1 MRSDMSREKIAPAGW
16 AGPFGGRTQND
27 QIKRL
32 PLENPMTTRARLP
45 LIAVLAVVPSARADD
60 LADLLNRVPADMNT
74 VAVINVREI
83 NKTPRA
89 VKENWK
95 ENHETEYLAGAMAVP
110 AWVSVVVI
118 AADLHP
124 GAVANAASLAL
135 FPVDGSVSSESIA
148 RRENGVVQPAGDT
161 NIVLS
166 PRRGYLAVPAR
177 GIVGVSSTMPRQ
189 DFVRWVRA
197 ARQADRPA
205 VSAYLR
211 DAVAAHTEAH
221 VLVATDLD
229 NLFDPTAVRQ
239 ALQRSGAVPNE
250 ADLTSLVNVLAG
262 ARGLTFTARIGGT
275 TKAELRI
282 DFSIPTA
289 DFVGPLKRVWPKALE
304 AADFEIEEFKAA
316 EPRADGKA
324 VVLTAD
330 LSDTSLR
337 RILSLV
343 AAPGDAVGSKDA
355 ATGPVKTPKE
365 AAGLA
370 ASLRYYKAVNS
381 ALDDLRAQGGAKGK
395 DYVRSASFF
404 DTYAAKIEKLPL
416 ADVDPVLVQYG
427 TSAAAKLRAM
437 AGSLRGVKVQLEAY
451 DSYKSTTWAGTRGV
465 WWGSGS
471 VALSTNVQELNTK
484 QAELV
489 AALEPERAKIWGVLA
504 SDRSAVRREMLE
516 KYKIDF
522 DQYKR

>member
-1 MRSDMSREKIAPAGW
+1 MTAHRLLSAATILAALPA
-16 AGPFGGRTQND
+16 AQ
-27 QIKRL
+27 
-32 PLENPMTTRARLP
+32 
-45 LIAVLAVVPSARADD
+45 ADD

-95 ENHETEYLAGAMAVP
+95 ANHETEYLAGAIAVP
-110 AWVSVVVI
+110 AWVPVVVI

-124 GAVANAASLAL
+124 RAVANARSLAL
-135 FPVDGSVSSESIA
+135 FPADGSVSAESMA
-148 RRENGVVQPAGDT
+148 RRENGVVQSAGDT

-189 DFVRWVRA
+189 DFVHWVRA
-197 ARQADRPA
+197 ARRADQPA

-211 DAVAAHTEAH
+211 DAVAAHKDAH
-221 VLVATDLD
+221 VLIATDLD
-229 NLFDPTAVRQ
+229 SLFDPTGVRQ
-239 ALQRSGAVPNE
+239 AIQQSGAVPDE
-250 ADLTSLVNVLAG
+250 AALTSLVNVLGG
-262 ARGLTFTARIGGT
+262 ARGLTFTARIAET
-275 TKAELRI
+275 TKAELRV
-282 DFSIPTA
+282 DFSIPMA
-289 DFVGPLKRVWPKALE
+289 DFVAPLKRIWPKALE
-304 AADFEIEEFKAA
+304 AADFEIPEFKAA
-316 EPRADGKA
+316 EPRADGKT
-324 VVLTAD
+324 VVFTAD

-343 AAPGDAVGSKDA
+343 AAPGDAVGSPDA
-355 ATGPVKTPKE
+355 AGGPIKTPKE

-381 ALDDLRAQGGAKGK
+381 AMDDLRAQGGAKGK

-416 ADVDPVLVQYG
+416 TDVDPALVQYG
-427 TSAAAKLRAM
+427 ASTAAKLRAM

-451 DSYKSTTWAGTRGV
+451 DSYKSTTWAGTRGF

-471 VALSTNVQELNTK
+471 VALSTNVEEMNTK

-489 AALEPERAKIWGVLA
+489 SALEPERAKIWGVLE

-516 KYKIDF
+516 KYRIDF